1 MSQSEISFENALL
14 NLEKIVLKL
23 EEDNIPLEKAI
34 DLYQDGMKLSKL
46 CSEKLS
52 SAEDKM
58 VSILNETNKT
68 EPFVVKEE

>member
-14 NLEKIVLKL
+14 NLEEIVLKL
-23 EEDNIPLEKAI
+23 EEDDIPLEKAI

-52 SAEDKM
+52 SAEDKV